1 MKLKQVEGGGRWEVR
16 YLDEP
21 EQGQFTQVGAVVEE
35 CQFEEAPDEAQQGEV
50 HDVAETLAEP
60 AVGEIQRPPDTDD
73 AGGVDQQDGGG
84 QQGGHS
90 SRPSGR

>member
-1 MKLKQVEGGGRWEVR
+1 MR

-60 AVGEIQRPPDTDD
+60 VTGHITLLSRVMWRHVGRIDWCAV
-73 AGGVDQQDGGG
+73 
-84 QQGGHS
+84 
-90 SRPSGR
+90 